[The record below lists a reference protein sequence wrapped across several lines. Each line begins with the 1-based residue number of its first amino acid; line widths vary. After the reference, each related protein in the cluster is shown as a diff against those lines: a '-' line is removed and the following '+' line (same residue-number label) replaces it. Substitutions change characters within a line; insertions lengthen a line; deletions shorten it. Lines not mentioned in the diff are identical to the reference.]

1 MSGFLPMQGRLAELV
16 AGEATGTNDV
26 SENAELDC
34 LLSESVA
41 VDREQMMAAA
51 SVVQLALLRQ
61 DRAARVA
68 LPESVRAKLV
78 RQADAWNA
86 GRQVSGAASVAD
98 LAGARQRRA
107 EKSRVLTQARGK
119 IRPSGSA
126 ALGWYLAAALA
137 VAFVVYRQ
145 DSSVDPAPDMASVAV
160 AIEARREA
168 LVSQAPDLVRVP
180 WSASAEPGY
189 EQARGDVV
197 WSSSRQEGYLRLS
210 GLPINDVR
218 RGQYQLWVVD
228 AERDVHPVDG
238 GVFDVTRDGELIIPI
253 DTTLPVNR
261 PAAFA
266 VTFEQPGGVVV
277 SDGPMLLVAP
287 VGS

>member
-1 MSGFLPMQGRLAELV
+1 MPVQGRLAELL
-16 AGEATGTNDV
+16 AGEAANTNDMA
-26 SENAELDC
+26 ENAELDR
-34 LLSESVA
+34 LLSESVG
-41 VDREQMMAAA
+41 VDREQMVAAA
-51 SVVQLALLRQ
+51 AVVQLALLRQ
-61 DRAARVA
+61 DRAAQVA
-68 LPESVRAKLV
+68 LPDSVRAKLV

-86 GRQVSGAASVAD
+86 GRRQVTSAAPVAD
-98 LAGARQRRA
+98 LAVARQRRD
-107 EKSRVLTQARGK
+107 EKTRATPRAPGTSRPAG
-119 IRPSGSA
+119 GSA

-145 DSSVDPAPDMASVAV
+145 DSSVDTAPDLAAVAV
-160 AIEARREA
+160 AIEARRDA
-168 LVSQAPDLVRVP
+168 LLSQAPDLVRVP

-197 WSSSRQEGYLRLS
+197 WSSARQEGYLRLS
-210 GLPINDVR
+210 GLPINDSR

-228 AERDVHPVDG
+228 ADRDVHPVDG
-238 GVFDVTRDGELIIPI
+238 GVFDITSNGELIIPI
-253 DTTLPVNR
+253 DTRLPVKR

-266 VTFEQPGGVVV
+266 VTLEQPGGVVV